1 MNFFAK
7 LHPFVLLMYFVAVL
21 SVSMFIQHPIYLTLS
36 FLGGVGFLVF
46 LKGVKS
52 TVVNLLTF
60 IPLCLIIA
68 LTNPLFSHNGA
79 TPLFFVN
86 GNAFT
91 LEALIYGGV
100 FALLIICVIFWFS
113 AFHCIFD
120 SEKILFLFGKISPKI
135 SLIFSM
141 ALNFIPNFTRYFKE
155 ILAVQ
160 KVNEKSKIN
169 LYISCFSAV
178 ITHSLEDAVE
188 VSDAMSARGYGT
200 GKATCFSRF
209 KFKSCDVVIIIFITL
224 LTATTYFAIITNQ
237 ATFIFYPVIACKPF
251 NLSSVASYS
260 AFGALCFMPIFFQ
273 IKEDLKWKYSISKI

>member
-1 MNFFAK
+1 MNFFAR

-21 SVSMFIQHPIYLTLS
+21 SVSMFIQHSIYLTLS
-36 FLGGVGFLVF
+36 FLGSVGFLLF
-46 LKGVKS
+46 LKGIKS
-52 TVVNLLTF
+52 TVKSLVAF
-60 IPLCLIIA
+60 IPLGLIIT

-79 TPLFFVN
+79 TPLLFIN

-113 AFHCIFD
+113 AFHQIFD
-120 SEKILFLFGKISPKI
+120 SEKILFLFGRISPKI

-141 ALNFIPNFTRYFKE
+141 ALNFIPNFTKYFKE

-160 KVNEKSKIN
+160 KVNEKSKIK

-178 ITHSLEDAVE
+178 ITHSLEEAVE
-188 VSDAMSARGYGT
+188 TSSSTSARGYGV
-200 GKATCFSRF
+200 GKATYFSRF
-209 KFKSCDVVIIIFITL
+209 SFKTSDGVYLILIAL
-224 LTATTYFAIITNQ
+224 LTAVTYFAILTNQ
-237 ATFIFYPVIACKPF
+237 ADFMFYPVIACKPL
-251 NLSSVASYS
+251 NLSSIASYM
-260 AFGALCFMPIFFQ
+260 AFGALCLMPTFIQ